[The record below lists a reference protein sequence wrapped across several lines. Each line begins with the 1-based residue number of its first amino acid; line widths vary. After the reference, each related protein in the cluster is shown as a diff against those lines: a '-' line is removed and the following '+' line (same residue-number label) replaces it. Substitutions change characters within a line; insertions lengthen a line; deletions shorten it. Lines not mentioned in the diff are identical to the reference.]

1 MSALLSTARGFG
13 KRGRDDMSS
22 LLSTARGFGKR
33 GQMSSLLS
41 TARGF
46 GKRSAEVAPIVIP
59 KTDRDAKLGDEGHN
73 IGGSGPNTNSGI
85 SFVNEN
91 IHCPGSFLSNPE
103 QHSQIIRTRVY
114 PCPNDLIHYFV
125 PYSHCNQVAPA

>member
-1 MSALLSTARGFG
+1 MFKRSGPIRFGKREVNNAWLNRTNGLLKTTYFLFPQMSALLSTARGFG

-59 KTDRDAKLGDEGHN
+59 KTDRDAMQSDEGHN
-73 IGGSGPNTNSGI
+73 IGGGPNTNSGI

-91 IHCPGSFLSNPE
+91 IHYPGPS
-103 QHSQIIRTRVY
+103 
-114 PCPNDLIHYFV
+114 
-125 PYSHCNQVAPA
+125 

>member
-1 MSALLSTARGFG
+1 MVEHDPWTAVRNNLFLFPQMSALLSTARGFG

-59 KTDRDAKLGDEGHN
+59 KTDRDAKLGDEGGN
-73 IGGSGPNTNSGI
+73 MGSGPNTISGI

-91 IHCPGSFLSNPE
+91 IHYPGLS
-103 QHSQIIRTRVY
+103 
-114 PCPNDLIHYFV
+114 
-125 PYSHCNQVAPA
+125 

>member
-1 MSALLSTARGFG
+1 MDENPRTVRNHLFFPYFQMSALLSTARGFG

-59 KTDRDAKLGDEGHN
+59 KTDRDAMQIDEGHN
-73 IGGSGPNTNSGI
+73 IGGGPKTNSGI
-85 SFVNEN
+85 SFVNE
-91 IHCPGSFLSNPE
+91 I
-103 QHSQIIRTRVY
+103 
-114 PCPNDLIHYFV
+114 IHY
-125 PYSHCNQVAPA
+125 PGPS

>member
-1 MSALLSTARGFG
+1 MVNQDPWTAVRNNLFLFPQMSALLSTARGFG

-59 KTDRDAKLGDEGHN
+59 KTDRDAMQSDEGLN
-73 IGGSGPNTNSGI
+73 IGGGPNTNSGI

-91 IHCPGSFLSNPE
+91 IHCQGPS
-103 QHSQIIRTRVY
+103 
-114 PCPNDLIHYFV
+114 
-125 PYSHCNQVAPA
+125 